1 MATYLQGVTDT
12 GFNSV
17 TTTPNLP
24 YLMNALQ
31 KVTARY
37 EKNYND
43 LSNQYSKITN
53 SLLLNPENN
62 EFRNKFLENSK
73 DALKTL
79 STSDLSVQ
87 SNIDQAEQI
96 FSPFWEDKDM
106 LADYAVSKAYQ
117 QQKEKY
123 LSLKNS
129 DKKEERDQA
138 WDMGLAYVNLTASE
152 MALAKR
158 GDGSIQNVQARPY
171 ISNVNI
177 NKELFEELK
186 NLGFENGVITKTYA
200 GNGYIKTITNGKGTK
215 QLYTD
220 VLQKIFKNRLDL
232 RDWFKVQGV
241 TNFQSTVFERMKE
254 DPSLSREE
262 VEFKVKDE
270 FATRQVTAYDKQL
283 ENINE
288 QLNGSKDYKGLIR
301 DIDETQESIYNRIDT
316 GVLSMDSTEAKSFF
330 EKLNKKDELIRVKAS
345 YEEKINN
352 LKSDDFKKSKG
363 EDYFTTMFMD
373 QFIDDNS
380 SSREAAIS
388 EKMTSDSGYA
398 SAMNL
403 NERINE
409 YNRTQQEK
417 ENKEQQKQNGVGST
431 ITIGD
436 DGQIVVT
443 PNSGEGN
450 KKIKSKEKTASELL
464 DVPVFNPEYS
474 SNAKDLETSSFYN
487 FKENQ
492 NNNSQM
498 AIDAASTYLNLS
510 GKTLIGSDISNIKE
524 YIDYLTNYTHGG
536 KPVSSFNKS
545 NLEGVHKALL
555 DKKIITAKNFL
566 DNAPLQL
573 NQLVEYV
580 DRQGANNTNLESII
594 ARSNYNLFSKY
605 YLEADNIE
613 KEFYKQY
620 KKEIPDQKIIKFT
633 EVDKNKEYKFIT
645 AQTLLTQYKK
655 GLNATNKFYGINT
668 NPNDIPPV
676 SLIQDYM
683 NGVVMPIPVK
693 KTINAGTSSTTGI
706 AVPAE
711 VTVYN
716 KIIDPKTKLE
726 YNIDPIIK
734 NYGRP
739 EDFIAARKTYEESKG
754 IKFSEFVSSNSKL
767 GGKDW
772 IMSNALTYRNN
783 PDDAVSDKSAKI
795 ALDALAY
802 NKGTVIKGG
811 KGVIKPLNFK
821 KLADDSYENEMIKV
835 LEMLFN
841 NKENLNASLISTDL
855 KYQGVSNN
863 LASVKLNFELKKLQE
878 HLIIEGKGKPE
889 TERLKKAIQ
898 VLATNGLEFSVSKD
912 IFRKYAKDNY
922 MHSALSE
929 KLLKGG
935 DLTATDYEK
944 KNFHYDYR
952 LTLGAND
959 KMLLT
964 YKISS
969 YDTELEGLKEKEE
982 SIEYPITIGIDNVLK
997 DVRELGITNGIEIN
1011 KFLKD
1016 QAEQKQRKLEKEQK
1030 QQKEKNAPNSRQP
1043 GESLEDWK
1051 KRIELQGK
1059 KMYKE

>member
-270 FATRQVTAYDKQL
+270 FATRQITAYDKQL

-316 GVLSMDSTEAKSFF
+316 GILSMDSTEAKSFF

-352 LKSDDFKKSKG
+352 LKSNDFKKTKG

-388 EKMTSDSGYA
+388 EKMTSDSTFI
-398 SAMNL
+398 SSMTL

-431 ITIGD
+431 ININD
-436 DGQIVVT
+436 DGTITVT
-443 PNSGEGN
+443 PNSG
-450 KKIKSKEKTASELL
+450 KDKTIKSKERTASELL
-464 DVPVFNPEYS
+464 NVPDVNPGYS

-492 NNNSQM
+492 NNYSKL
-498 AIDAASTYLNLS
+498 AIDAGSTYLNLS
-510 GKTLIGSDISNIKE
+510 KEALIGSDIPYIKE
-524 YIDYLTNYTHGG
+524 YIDYLTNYAHGG
-536 KPVSSFNKS
+536 KPVSTFKKS
-545 NLEGVHKALL
+545 ELEKAHKALL

-566 DNAPLQL
+566 ENAPIQL

-580 DRQGANNTNLESII
+580 DGQGINNTNLESVI
-594 ARSNYNLFSKY
+594 ARSNYDLFSKY
-605 YLEADNIE
+605 YLEADKID
-613 KEFYKQY
+613 KEFISQY
-620 KKEIPDQKIIKFT
+620 KKEIPNQNVIKFT
-633 EVDKNKEYKFIT
+633 EIDKNKEYKFIT

-655 GLNATNKFYGINT
+655 GLTGFNRIYGTNINS
-668 NPNDIPPV
+668 NVLPPIN
-676 SLIQDYM
+676 LIQQYINGSVKEKKENVYDKTSEDSEYGTLNTVSNDYA
-683 NGVVMPIPVK
+683 K
-693 KTINAGTSSTTGI
+693 
-706 AVPAE
+706 
-711 VTVYN
+711 YFL
-716 KIIDPKTKLE
+716 IDPKTKIK
-726 YNIDPIIK
+726 YDISYIVK
-734 NYGRP
+734 NYGTAD
-739 EDFIAARKTYEESKG
+739 DFVAARKTYEEDKG
-754 IKFSEFVSSNSKL
+754 TKFSKYLSSNGKL
-767 GGKDW
+767 GGTDW
-772 IMSNALTYRNN
+772 IMSKTLTYKND
-783 PDDAVSDKSAKI
+783 PADAVQDKSAKI
-795 ALDALAY
+795 AFEALAA
-802 NKGTVIKGG
+802 NKGTVIKGSG
-811 KGVIKPLNFK
+811 GVIKPLNFK
-821 KLADDSYENEMIKV
+821 KLADDSYEDEMIKV

-855 KYQGVSNN
+855 KYQGSDNQS
-863 LASVKLNFELKKLQE
+863 ASVKLNFKLKNLQE
-878 HLIIEGKGKPE
+878 NLIIEGKGKPE

-898 VLATNGLEFSVSKD
+898 LLATNGLEFSVSKD
-912 IFRKYAKDNY
+912 VFRQYAKDNY
-922 MHSALSE
+922 MQSSVTE
-929 KLLKGG
+929 GLLKGNG
-935 DLTATDYEK
+935 LTATDFEK
-944 KNFHYDYR
+944 NNFHYDYR

-964 YKISS
+964 YKIKS
-969 YDTELEGLKEKEE
+969 YDPELEKWKEE
-982 SIEYPITIGIDNVLK
+982 EKSLEYSKEVGIDNVLK

-1011 KFLKD
+1011 NFLKN
-1016 QAEQKQRKLEKEQK
+1016 QAEQKQRKLELEQK
-1030 QQKEKNAPNSRQP
+1030 QQKEKNASNSRQP